1 MLYIRIFTI
10 NCQSSLTNCK
20 DLFYHPVR
28 ILQPIIFSFVLHLPG
43 SFKHFGFS
51 KVSSFFY
58 HFTWSILYPQSMN
71 PYLQKYNKFFRNV
84 HRILN
89 HKL

>member
-51 KVSSFFY
+51 SFQFSLSFY
-58 HFTWSILYPQSMN
+58 LVYFISTVYESL
-71 PYLQKYNKFFRNV
+71 LAKYTKFFMNV
-84 HRILN
+84 HRIIN